1 MFSSLI
7 KNLSILKKFLF
18 INLLIFIF
26 IGTFTIIYLN
36 YVQPNLIKKKTSLQI
51 EVINN
56 TISNLNRLDIAFKKD
71 EVKKFLLSTRFLFQN
86 LDRVIFFNESFE
98 ILADTDTLDLDPR
111 SFSSRIEIVEFD
123 LQNNE
128 DKEKSSDELI
138 DSKKKSQFKD
148 TLQEYSI
155 SDDYGKPVTFTIET
169 YNKFKLSTIKNVL
182 LNDQNVGYILISQN
196 ANDVKT
202 AINERKTFVIR
213 TAILIAIVIFIF
225 SLVLNRYFLK
235 PIKNLVNYT
244 ENIKDKSKKKIDI
257 KTAINERKTFVI
269 RTAILIAVVI
279 FIFSLVLN
287 RYFLKPIKNLV
298 NYTENIKE
306 KSKKKIDI
314 KSLIER
320 NDELGTLSLSLDEM
334 TNELQKRVN
343 TAENF
348 STDLVHEIR
357 NPLASLKSASEI
369 LEVTNDNIEK
379 EKLTKI
385 LTHDVERIERLI
397 TDYSQMLKDEVAITK
412 ESMKILDLKKIA
424 DSVVDDFN
432 AIYNTK
438 RGINIDLQFKNS
450 GEKFNIKGIE
460 NRIEQVLANL
470 LENSI
475 SFSKDNQKIIV
486 KLSQK
491 KDGKISLSV
500 IDEGIGFKEKNT
512 DKIFRRFY
520 SNRPDKFGEHSGLGL
535 NIVKNL
541 VDLHGG
547 QVIAS
552 NNVSKKGA
560 KVEIIFPK
568 FN

>member
-26 IGTFTIIYLN
+26 IGTLTIIYLN

-56 TISNLNRLDIAFKKD
+56 TINNLNRLNIEFEKN

-123 LQNNE
+123 LQNNQDE
-128 DKEKSSDELI
+128 EKSTDELI
-138 DSKKKSQFKD
+138 NSEKKSEFEE

-155 SDDYGKPVTFTIET
+155 SDDYGKPVTFTNET

-182 LNDQNVGYILISQN
+182 IDDENVGYILISQN
-196 ANDVKT
+196 ANDV
-202 AINERKTFVIR
+202 
-213 TAILIAIVIFIF
+213 
-225 SLVLNRYFLK
+225 
-235 PIKNLVNYT
+235 
-244 ENIKDKSKKKIDI
+244 

-298 NYTENIKE
+298 NYTENIQE

-314 KSLIER
+314 KSLIKR

-357 NPLASLKSASEI
+357 NPLASLKSASEL
-369 LEVTNDNIEK
+369 LEVTNSNPEK

-397 TDYSQMLKDEVAITK
+397 TDYSQMLKDEVAITR

-475 SFSKDNQKIIV
+475 SFSKDNQNIVV

-512 DKIFRRFY
+512 DKIFKRFY

-552 NNVSKKGA
+552 NNVNKKGA

-568 FN
+568 LN